1 MKTLQD
7 FKQEHLTSE
16 YNKLRGL
23 LKGKL
28 SK

>member
-7 FKQEHLTSE
+7 FKQEHLIKE
-16 YNKLRGL
+16 YNKPREL